1 MRVSAFADIEKDFL
15 ARVRQIV
22 WCNVATVDRRGRPRS
37 RILHP
42 IWERRTGWI
51 LTGRHTL
58 KTRHL
63 AANPHVSLCYAS
75 GDLQQVYVDC
85 RAEWADDPADKT
97 RLWDLFASIPPPI
110 GYDPIAPS
118 ATRPSSDPGPA
129 ANSVNLMLDEP
140 ALTTAIVPFT
150 RYPHRARA
158 PARPCAARAP
168 ASTSRRTKR
177 AWPSRRR
184 PGWSARSARAHR
196 ARCPR
201 PRLPPG
207 IRAASPAYCR
217 TPGRERPGC
226 QPGRPPATRCA

>member
-42 IWERRTGWI
+42 IWEGRTGWI

-63 AANPHVSLCYAS
+63 AANPHVSLCYAT

-97 RLWDLFASIPPPI
+97 PLGPLRLH
-110 GYDPIAPS
+110 
-118 ATRPSSDPGPA
+118 PSS
-129 ANSVNLMLDEP
+129 
-140 ALTTAIVPFT
+140 
-150 RYPHRARA
+150 HRL
-158 PARPCAARAP
+158 RPDR
-168 ASTSRRTKR
+168 
-177 AWPSRRR
+177 
-184 PGWSARSARAHR
+184 
-196 ARCPR
+196 
-201 PRLPPG
+201 
-207 IRAASPAYCR
+207 
-217 TPGRERPGC
+217 
-226 QPGRPPATRCA
+226 